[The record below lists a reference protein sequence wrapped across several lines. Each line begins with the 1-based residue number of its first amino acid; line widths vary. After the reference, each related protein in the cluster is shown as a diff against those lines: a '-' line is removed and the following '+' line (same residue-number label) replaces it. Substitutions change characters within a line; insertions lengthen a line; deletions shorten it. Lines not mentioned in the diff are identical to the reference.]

1 MRPLAGPLGVR
12 LALGQSSARWQLRLP
27 QPLADALFPAQE
39 AALAAAEAA
48 EAEVLATDQ
57 EGAHMNPIPKP
68 VYGLKQRVGAQ

>member
-1 MRPLAGPLGVR
+1 VRPLAGPLGVR

-48 EAEVLATDQ
+48 EAEVLANDQ
-57 EGAHMNPIPKP
+57 EGACLAHDPALP
-68 VYGLKQRVGAQ
+68 